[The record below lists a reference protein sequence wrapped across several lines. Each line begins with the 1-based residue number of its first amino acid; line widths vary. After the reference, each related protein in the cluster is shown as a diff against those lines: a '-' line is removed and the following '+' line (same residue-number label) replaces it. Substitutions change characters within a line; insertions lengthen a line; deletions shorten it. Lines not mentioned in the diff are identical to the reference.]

1 MAARRL
7 FSTCSLVFRE
17 FLVSKPGMFA
27 KVIDGKAI
35 GAAVRREV
43 REEIQQLVSGGRTC
57 LHLPTLT
64 VQTLL
69 QSRTPC
75 TLFNFCTGWA
85 RRSQQELCVW
95 KV

>member
-7 FSTCSLVFRE
+7 FSTSSRVFRE

-43 REEIQQLVSGGRTC
+43 REEIQQLVSGGRMR
-57 LHLPTLT
+57 LHLPTLSA
-64 VQTLL
+64 QTLL
-69 QSRTPC
+69 HSWAPC
-75 TLFNFCTGWA
+75 ALLNFCTGWA
-85 RRSQQELCVW
+85 RRSQQELRIW
-95 KV
+95 KI

>member
-7 FSTCSLVFRE
+7 FSTSSRVFRE

-43 REEIQQLVSGGRTC
+43 REEIQELVSGGRTLTHAIC
-57 LHLPTLT
+57 TNLVTQPGIVHL
-64 VQTLL
+64 V
-69 QSRTPC
+69 
-75 TLFNFCTGWA
+75 
-85 RRSQQELCVW
+85 
-95 KV
+95 